1 MAKTRPS
8 TAEQQRPA
16 EWSADALVDAV
27 RSGTREQKSARLRRI
42 GILTAEGT
50 LAPKYKNWGSKVS
63 RTPES

>member
-8 TAEQQRPA
+8 TAEQRPA
-16 EWSADALVDAV
+16 EWSAAALVDAV
-27 RSGTREQKSARLRRI
+27 QSGTREQKSARLRRI

>member
-8 TAEQQRPA
+8 TAEQPRPV
-16 EWSADALVDAV
+16 EWSADALVEAV

-42 GILTAEGT
+42 GILTSDGT